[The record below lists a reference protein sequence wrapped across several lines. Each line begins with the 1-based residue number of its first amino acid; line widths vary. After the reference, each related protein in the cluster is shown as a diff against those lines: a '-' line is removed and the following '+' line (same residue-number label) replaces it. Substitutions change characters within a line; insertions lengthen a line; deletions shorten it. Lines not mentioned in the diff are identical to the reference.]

1 MNQPYKKRMSGKCPE
16 TVQNNNHTNSGH
28 CHCPEN
34 VPKCDRFRHSVFVQN
49 LSGQIFV
56 WKSGSP
62 KMDNIHY
69 HLYDYL

>member
-34 VPKCDRFRHSVFVQN
+34 VPKRDRFRHSVFVRN
-49 LSGQIFV
+49 LF
-56 WKSGSP
+56 WPDFCPEK
-62 KMDNIHY
+62 
-69 HLYDYL
+69 